1 MREPSLN
8 KESSFQYKKG
18 ELFCEDVSISQV
30 ADEIETPL
38 YLYSHRAL
46 LSNYERLRKAF
57 RKLSPLICYSLKAN
71 ANLTLCRTL
80 AALGAGA
87 DILSGGELY
96 KALLAGF
103 PPKRIVFA
111 GVGKTRQELEFA
123 LREDIFMFNVESQ
136 EELELLEELS
146 RELDEKI
153 RVSLRINPDIDPKTH
168 PYITTGMRENK
179 FGLEMDEAEKLYLK
193 LKDSRNIVLK
203 GVHFHLGSQITRIE
217 PYLRCVE
224 KMGKFISH
232 LRKQGVDLEYMDM
245 GGGFGIAYRQK
256 ESPLDIEELASQIA
270 PLIQEEGLKL
280 IMEPGRCLVANTGI
294 MVTQILYRKRRKE
307 KKFLIVDA
315 GMNDFMRPALYGA
328 YHEIKKI
335 QQPKKTSPMELVDV
349 VGPVCEST
357 DFLAKDRSL
366 PQSGQ
371 GEYLAIMD
379 AGAYGFSMASSYNA
393 RLLPPEVLVKGKKWI
408 LSRRREL
415 YSDLVKTEA
424 TSPEE
429 ENLIPSYPL
438 PFAKLQGSG
447 NDFIVVDN
455 RANLIKDG
463 RSLAMILCSRKTGI
477 GADGLLLLEESQGA
491 DFKMRIFNPD
501 GSEAE
506 MCGNGARCIAQF
518 AYLKGIVARRCSFE
532 TLAGIISCQIQ
543 GRQGRK
549 VKIGMEE
556 PQDLR
561 SNLRLSLKGEIY
573 EGHYL
578 NTGVPHFV
586 LFTPRVDQVP
596 LEELAPS
603 IRNHPKFRP
612 QGTNVDFVEVEK
624 GGTLKVRTYERGV
637 EEETLACG
645 TGAVAS
651 ALTSNLTRGIPSPV
665 RVKMKGGDLFVY
677 FERAKDNSFSGVFLE
692 GEARLIF
699 EGKISEEVKNA

>member
-1 MREPSLN
+1 MREPSFN
-8 KESSFQYKKG
+8 EESSFQYKKG
-18 ELFCEDVSISQV
+18 KLFCEDVSISQI
-30 ADEIETPL
+30 ADEIGTPL

-57 RKLSPLICYSLKAN
+57 RRLSPLICYSLKAN
-71 ANLTLCRTL
+71 ANLALCRIL
-80 AALGAGA
+80 AGLGAGA

-96 KALLAGF
+96 KAILAGF
-103 PPKRIVFA
+103 PPKKIVFA

-123 LREDIFMFNVESQ
+123 LRENIFMFNVESQ
-136 EELELLEELS
+136 GEIELLEELS
-146 RELDEKI
+146 RGLDGKV
-153 RVSLRINPDIDPKTH
+153 RVSLRINPNIDPKTH

-193 LKDSRNIVLK
+193 LKDSRNIVPK
-203 GVHFHLGSQITRIE
+203 GIHFHLGSQITRIE
-217 PYLRCVE
+217 PYLRCIE

-232 LRKQGVDLEYMDM
+232 LRGEGVNLEYMDM

-256 ESPLDIEELASQIA
+256 ESPLDIEELASQII
-270 PLIQEEGLKL
+270 PLIQEKELKL
-280 IMEPGRCLVANTGI
+280 IMEPGRYLVANTGI

-315 GMNDFMRPALYGA
+315 GMNDLIRPALYGA

-335 QQPKKTSPMELVDV
+335 QQPRKASPMEVVDV

-393 RLLPPEVLVKGKKWI
+393 RLLPPEVLVRGEKWV
-408 LSRRREL
+408 LSRRREV
-415 YSDLVKTEA
+415 YSDLTKNEA
-424 TSPEE
+424 TRLEK
-429 ENLIPSYPL
+429 ENLIPSCPL
-438 PFAKLQGSG
+438 PFVKLQGSG

-455 RANLIKDG
+455 RVNLIKDRG
-463 RSLAMILCSRKTGI
+463 SLAMKLCPRKTGI
-477 GADGLLLLEESQGA
+477 GADGLLLLEESQKT

-506 MCGNGARCIAQF
+506 MCGNGARCIARF
-518 AYLKGIVARRCSFE
+518 AYLKGIVGRTCRFE

-543 GRQGRK
+543 GKK
-549 VKIGMEE
+549 VKIGMEK
-556 PQDLR
+556 PQNLR
-561 SNLRLSLKGEIY
+561 LNLRLSLKGKIY

-596 LEELAPS
+596 LKELAPS

-651 ALTSNLTRGIPSPV
+651 ALTSNLTCGILSPI
-665 RVKMKGGDLFVY
+665 RVKMKGGDLLVY
-677 FERAKDNSFSGVFLE
+677 FEEAKDNSFSEVFLE

-699 EGKISEEVKNA
+699 EGKISEEVENV

>member
-30 ADEIETPL
+30 AGEIETPL

-71 ANLTLCRTL
+71 ANLILCRTL

-103 PPKRIVFA
+103 SPKRIVFA

-146 RELDEKI
+146 RELDGKI

-224 KMGKFISH
+224 KMCKFISH

-256 ESPLDIEELASQIA
+256 DSPLDIEELASQIA

-280 IMEPGRCLVANTGI
+280 IMEPGRYLVANTGI

-335 QQPKKTSPMELVDV
+335 QQPKKASPMEVVDV

-393 RLLPPEVLVKGKKWI
+393 RLLPPEVLVKGEKWI

-424 TSPEE
+424 TSLQEK
-429 ENLIPSYPL
+429 NLIPSYPL

-463 RSLAMILCSRKTGI
+463 RSLAMILCPRKTGI

-506 MCGNGARCIAQF
+506 MCGNGARCLAQF
-518 AYLKGIVARRCSFE
+518 AYLKGIVGRRCRFE

-596 LEELAPS
+596 LEKLAPS

-651 ALTSNLTRGIPSPV
+651 ALTSNLTCGIPSPV

-677 FERAKDNSFSGVFLE
+677 FERAKDNSFSGIFLE